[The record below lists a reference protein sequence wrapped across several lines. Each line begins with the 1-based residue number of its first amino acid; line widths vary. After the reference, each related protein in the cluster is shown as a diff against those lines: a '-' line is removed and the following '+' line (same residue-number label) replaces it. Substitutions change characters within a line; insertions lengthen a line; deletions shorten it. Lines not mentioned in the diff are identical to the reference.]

1 MIVFCVKAE
10 YNTKTLITVHRT
22 ASREE
27 MRLLLLKFND
37 GERFP
42 VLVDDSNIP
51 LYTPTVYTTS
61 MLRSNASS
69 YETLVSNLKPIMLL
83 YTWAKCCGFCIE
95 DRFRKLSFLSL
106 EEIESLVYSAKLS
119 YRGIREAHEPVPERK
134 SLQVVRLEAFRKN
147 AKQDGKVHVSPN
159 TTRMRLRAILH
170 FLEWLAN
177 ESLARFAHDSNVVT
191 FKLQIDQMKLAL
203 RERIPRKKKWG
214 SVTLREGLAT
224 ELQER
229 IFEVINPES
238 PQNPWKG
245 EHSRVRN
252 EVLIK
257 ALIDLG
263 PRCGEVLV
271 LRVRDV
277 DLGASKLRIRRA
289 PDEAEDPRVRKPNA
303 KTLSRDLPF
312 DDDLREKLQHYI
324 LKHRSQIRGARR
336 HPYLF
341 VATGTGAP
349 LSYPAVCKIFKQL
362 REAAPGLPSW
372 FTSHICRYTWND
384 NFSASMDEQ
393 GIGPHEEMVLRE
405 YLQGWARGSKMPA
418 KYTKRHIKK
427 KAGEVSLEMQRK
439 ILEIRTAG
447 NDAE

>member
-1 MIVFCVKAE
+1 
-10 YNTKTLITVHRT
+10 
-22 ASREE
+22 

-51 LYTPTVYTTS
+51 LFTPTVYTTS

-69 YETLVSNLKPIMLL
+69 YETLVLNLKAIMLL
-83 YTWAKCCGFCIE
+83 YTWAQSSGFCIE
-95 DRFRKLSFLSL
+95 DRFKQLSFLSL
-106 EEIESLVYSAKLS
+106 EEIESLVYTAKLS
-119 YRGIREAHEPVPERK
+119 YRGIREALEPVPGRK
-134 SLQVVRLEAFRKN
+134 SLQVARLVRLEAFRTKVQ
-147 AKQDGKVHVSPN
+147 QDDQVHVSPA
-159 TTRMRLRAILH
+159 TTNMRLRAILH

-177 ESLARFAHDSNVVT
+177 ESLARVAHDSNAST
-191 FKLQIDQMKLAL
+191 LKLQVDQMKRAL
-203 RERIPRKKKWG
+203 RERIPRNKKWESG
-214 SVTLREGLAT
+214 KHREGLLT
-224 ELQER
+224 DLQEQ
-229 IFEVINPES
+229 IFEVINPAS
-238 PQNPWKG
+238 AQNPWKG

-257 ALIDLG
+257 MLIDLG
-263 PRCGEVLV
+263 LRCGEVLV
-271 LRVRDV
+271 LRIRDV
-277 DLGASKLRIRRA
+277 DLGVSELRVRRA

-303 KTLSRDLPF
+303 KTLSRNLLF

-324 LKHRSQIRGARR
+324 LKLRSQIRGARR

-362 REAAPGLPSW
+362 REASPDLPSW
-372 FTSHICRYTWND
+372 FTAHICRYTWND

-393 GIGPHEEMVLRE
+393 GIAPQKEMELRE

-418 KYTKRHIKK
+418 KYTKRHIRK
-427 KAGEVSLEMQRK
+427 KAGEVSLEMQKKTLKR
-439 ILEIRTAG
+439 RTDD
-447 NDAE
+447 NDAK